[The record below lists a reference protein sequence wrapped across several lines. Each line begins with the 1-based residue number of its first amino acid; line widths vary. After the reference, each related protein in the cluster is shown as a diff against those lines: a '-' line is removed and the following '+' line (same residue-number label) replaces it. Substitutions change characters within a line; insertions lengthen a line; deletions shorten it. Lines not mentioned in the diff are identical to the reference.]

1 MKKLKIHEIALRKGQ
16 ENGKEREG
24 ERQTEREKQ
33 CKIRRQGEA
42 TMQLDIIIRGTSRR
56 LSTERDRGV
65 GVARCKPLDTH

>member
-16 ENGKEREG
+16 ENGKDRG
-24 ERQTEREKQ
+24 RKREREKQ

-56 LSTERDRGV
+56 LSTERGGRGKR
-65 GVARCKPLDTH
+65 ARCRPLDTH